1 MRTKLLQ
8 TSAEGISKVSM
19 WIFKVSNVIAITLML
34 IIFIDV
40 FFRRLN
46 LSVSGAMEL
55 IEVFFCIL
63 CFLCFSYTWIKG
75 DHINVEILLERLP
88 ASLQK
93 GVRLLSA
100 LIGVFI
106 FGCLAYG
113 SYKLAYGSFQFGDVT
128 VEIGI
133 PRGIPQAAMVIG
145 AFFCFLQLIISIL
158 FEFKIIQKP
167 DLYNNHE

>member
-1 MRTKLLQ
+1 MERNLLQ
-8 TSAEGISKVSM
+8 TSAEAISKVSM
-19 WIFKVSNVIAITLML
+19 WLFKVSNAIAMALMI

-40 FFRRLN
+40 FFRRLY
-46 LSVSGAMEL
+46 LKITGAMDL

-63 CFLCFSYTWIKG
+63 CFFSFSYTWIKG

-88 ASLQK
+88 ATMQK
-93 GVRLLSA
+93 AVRLFSA
-100 LIGVFI
+100 FIGVFI

-113 SYKLAYGSFQFGDVT
+113 SYKLAYASFQFGDVT
-128 VEIGI
+128 VDIGF
-133 PRGIPQAAMVIG
+133 PRGIPQAAMVVG

-167 DLYNNHE
+167 DLYE

>member
-1 MRTKLLQ
+1 MATKLLQ
-8 TSAEGISKVSM
+8 KSSEGISKVSM
-19 WIFKVSNVIAITLML
+19 WIFKVSNVIAIALML

-46 LSVSGAMEL
+46 LAVSGAMEL
-55 IEVFFCIL
+55 TEVSFCIL

-75 DHINVEILLERLP
+75 DHINVEILLEHLP

-100 LIGVFI
+100 FIGVFI

-133 PRGIPQAAMVIG
+133 PRGIPQATMVIG
-145 AFFCFLQLIISIL
+145 AVFCFLQLIISIL

-167 DLYNNHE
+167 DLYNKDE

>member
-1 MRTKLLQ
+1 VRTKLLQ
-8 TSAEGISKVSM
+8 TSAEGISRVSM
-19 WIFKVSNVIAITLML
+19 WIFKISNVIAIGLML

-46 LSVSGAMEL
+46 LAVSGAMDL

-63 CFLCFSYTWIKG
+63 CFLCFAYTWIKG

-88 ASLQK
+88 PPLQK
-93 GVRLLSA
+93 AIRLFSA
-100 LIGVFI
+100 FIGVFI

-128 VEIGI
+128 VEIGF
-133 PRGIPQAAMVIG
+133 PRGIPQAAMVVG